1 LLVLD
6 VDGTTTTPVTPEGL
20 AIGALRWVSS
30 PDGSMVAVSTPNGP
44 ELFPIAGGSA
54 RRVPGTTGRSRVVG
68 WIVSGLLISDDPLA
82 GGQVDRVDPATG
94 RRDTWADLQPQDPA
108 GIMSLDLSMLVTTP
122 DGRGYGY
129 TWHRATS
136 DLFLVRG
143 WS

>member
-1 LLVLD
+1 MID
-6 VDGTTTTPVTPEGL
+6 VDGTSSTPVTPEGL
-20 AIGALRWVSS
+20 AVGLAGWAPSH
-30 PDGSMVAVSTPNGP
+30 DGSMVAVSTPNGP
-44 ELFPIAGGSA
+44 ELFPIAGGSP
-54 RRVPGTTGRSRVVG
+54 RRVPGTTGQSQVVG
-68 WIVSGLLISDDPLA
+68 WIVSGLLVSDDPLA

-94 RRDTWADLQPQDPA
+94 RRDTWANLQPQDPA
-108 GIMSLDLSMLVTTP
+108 GIMSLNLSMLVTTP